1 MPNLFDAAIP
11 GQSLT
16 QQKGSAPWEYP
27 AKFTHLD
34 EALEFVFEKLSSP
47 KNAGQVHL
55 QLKKGM
61 PAEYLANTILFT
73 GAAQSL
79 WNMDLALL
87 MHKTVVQQ
95 IVAIG
100 KLTKVKNIKVKT
112 PNSKDL
118 DFYKGF
124 LDLIEPKVK
133 EPEVVV
139 NGKPEFSGLLG
150 AI

>member
-1 MPNLFDAAIP
+1 MPNLFDAPIP

-27 AKFTHLD
+27 PKFVDLN
-34 EALEFVFEKLSSP
+34 EALEYTFELLSTPKAAAKLH
-47 KNAGQVHL
+47 V

-79 WNMDLALL
+79 WTLDVALL
-87 MHKTVVQQ
+87 MKKTLVQQ

-100 KLTKVKNIKVKT
+100 KLTKVKNIKIKT
-112 PNSKDL
+112 PNSTDT
-118 DFYKGF
+118 DFFKGF
-124 LDLIEPKVK
+124 LDLIEPKK
-133 EPEVVV
+133 EEPAPM
-139 NGKPEFSGLLG
+139 GKPEFSGIFG
-150 AI
+150 AL